1 MLSVICTTGLDTDN
15 EGDRTAFSESR
26 VPPCTSD
33 QRLLANSK
41 IEGSGLSRL
50 SWSRGRNGSYGG

>member
-1 MLSVICTTGLDTDN
+1 MSYDPC
-15 EGDRTAFSESR
+15 AESGGR
-26 VPPCTSD
+26 SPPCTSD